1 MEDVALGREEEDRF
15 ISGET
20 FLISLQLNE
29 LTASPGDY
37 SNIGNFLLWSLKHM
51 FESGGSCSKPL
62 KSLGF
67 NGYWSNNA
75 TKYVFAFLRVSICGC

>member
-20 FLISLQLNE
+20 FLISPQLNE

-37 SNIGNFLLWSLKHM
+37 SKIGDFLLWSLKHM
-51 FESGGSCSKPL
+51 VASGGSCSKAM

-75 TKYVFAFLRVSICGC
+75 TKYVFAFLHVFV